1 MAVYKRGDNNEF
13 IKEIQKALGVD
24 PIGNFGPKTEDAVK
38 AFQKKHGLTADGIVG
53 ESTLVKLG
61 LKAPAAA
68 AKPAAKPA
76 AAPAAAKPS
85 AAAKYNKD
93 VIEKAVKAKGYKWF
107 EGKDLQLNIVGVR
120 NSDTGKKVTNA
131 FDDKITLSY
140 QENGVWVY
148 KEWMNTTDPGT
159 KGVKEY
165 HNAAGVARL
174 VPGQYVDSH
183 ALGLHQGKYEALKQF
198 GKVKVYRDA
207 DRDMNYSED
216 KIQEGVFG
224 INIHKAGADSTYVE
238 NWSEG
243 CQVFKRAADF
253 EEFMSIVRKSKAAG
267 NAKFTY
273 TLIES
278 KDIV

>member
-1 MAVYKRGDNNEF
+1 MVLKKGDNNE
-13 IKEIQKALGVD
+13 IVKKIQAVLGVEQV
-24 PIGNFGPKTEDAVK
+24 GNFGPKTEAAVK
-38 AFQKKHGLTADGIVG
+38 EWQKKNGLTPDGIVG
-53 ESTLVKLG
+53 PATL
-61 LKAPAAA
+61 
-68 AKPAAKPA
+68 AKMGIKVE
-76 AAPAAAKPS
+76 AAPAKAPNNTPTAN
-85 AAAKYNKD
+85 AKYSKD
-93 VIEKAVKAKGYKWF
+93 KIEATVKSKGYKWF
-107 EGKDLQLNIVGVR
+107 DGDYQLNIVGVR

-131 FDDKITLSY
+131 FDDKLTLSY
-140 QENGVWVY
+140 MVNGSWVY

-174 VPGQYVDSH
+174 VPGQYIDSH
-183 ALGLHQGKYEALKQF
+183 FLGKHQGKYEALKQI

-207 DRDMNYSED
+207 NRDMTYDETA
-216 KIQEGVFG
+216 IQEGVFG

-253 EEFMSIVRKSKAAG
+253 EEFMTIVRASAAKG
-267 NAKFTY
+267 FTKFTY

-278 KDIV
+278 KDIA

>member
-1 MAVYKRGDNNEF
+1 MVLKKGDNNE
-13 IKEIQKALGVD
+13 IVKKIQAVLGVEQV
-24 PIGNFGPKTEDAVK
+24 GNFGPKTEAAVK
-38 AFQKKHGLTADGIVG
+38 EWQKKNGLTPDGIVG
-53 ESTLVKLG
+53 PATL
-61 LKAPAAA
+61 
-68 AKPAAKPA
+68 AKMGIKVE
-76 AAPAAAKPS
+76 AAPAKAPNNTPTAN
-85 AAAKYNKD
+85 AKYSKD
-93 VIEKAVKAKGYKWF
+93 KIEATVKSKGYKWF
-107 EGKDLQLNIVGVR
+107 DGDYQLNIVGVR

-131 FDDKITLSY
+131 FDDKLTLSY
-140 QENGVWVY
+140 MVNGSWVY

-174 VPGQYVDSH
+174 VPGQYIDSH
-183 ALGLHQGKYEALKQF
+183 FVGKHQGKYEALKQI

-207 DRDMNYSED
+207 NRDMTYDETA
-216 KIQEGVFG
+216 IQEGVFG

-253 EEFMSIVRKSKAAG
+253 EEFMTIVRASAAKG
-267 NAKFTY
+267 FTKFTY

-278 KDIV
+278 KDIA